1 MWLDTR
7 VGKRSAADG
16 VERQDLPGIGGKVQ
30 LLDALP
36 PRYSVDYDV
45 TLLGSY
51 YLKESDRNSSPENR
65 FARIA
70 EHQGF
75 IREFG
80 LQPKHEIYPVR
91 YTPGNQFRPGLGE
104 FAPLLSAS
112 RSSPYKIKLDGLN
125 DWTEVIPRVD
135 QFGSSLF
142 VAAIRYRGTY
152 AVSDLSN
159 LLDAQAQ
166 LIKGVAGVAT
176 MRLLKQIAALAAGV
190 DVKSLEGL
198 SKRRMHSYI
207 AVDDLVE
214 PDSFNVR
221 MAEFLATMRRSVV
234 ALHISGDPRK
244 IPDARLESALLK
256 ENSELNL
263 KSETQLLFVN
273 AQGSTLIAGT
283 RQNEGGDSVTRG
295 STYHNRHARV
305 VDLSEIA
312 TAMQHLLLRAR
323 SRADIDASAWAG
335 DTNAI
340 DRWVRFTGN
349 VLHTSVSNQKVW
361 AAVSRAYAL
370 ASLLEE
376 FHEFD
381 TGESVDGPFSCGP
394 TKSSD
399 GSEREVSLGGN

>member
-1 MWLDTR
+1 M
-7 VGKRSAADG
+7 
-16 VERQDLPGIGGKVQ
+16 
-30 LLDALP
+30 
-36 PRYSVDYDV
+36 DYDV

-51 YLKESDRNSSPENR
+51 YLKESDRNLSPKNR
-65 FARIA
+65 FAKISKHRS
-70 EHQGF
+70 F

-80 LQPKHEIYPVR
+80 LQSKHEIHPVR

-104 FAPLLSAS
+104 LAS
-112 RSSPYKIKLDGLN
+112 TFSSNESTPYKIKLDGFN
-125 DWTEVIPRVD
+125 NWTEVIPRVD

-142 VAAIRYRGTY
+142 VSAIRYRGTY
-152 AVSDLSN
+152 GVSKLSDL
-159 LLDAQAQ
+159 LDTQAR
-166 LIKGVAGVAT
+166 LIEGIADVAP
-176 MRLLKQIAALAAGV
+176 MKLLKQIAALAAGV
-190 DVKSLEGL
+190 EPRSLDGL
-198 SKRRMHSYI
+198 SKRRMHSYV

-214 PDSFNVR
+214 PESFYIR
-221 MAEFLATMRRSVV
+221 MAEFLATTRRSVV
-234 ALHISGDPRK
+234 ALHISGEPRK

-283 RQNEGGDSVTRG
+283 RQNEGGGSVTRG

-340 DRWVRFTGN
+340 DRWVRFTEN

-361 AAVSRAYAL
+361 SAVSRAYAL
-370 ASLLEE
+370 PSLLNE

-381 TGESVDGPFSCGP
+381 TGEPINGLFSCGP
-394 TKSSD
+394 TVSHSS
-399 GSEREVSLGGN
+399 SECEGSLGGN